1 MGYQEIHSVLIKEI
15 KVIIRERR
23 LLALLIVQPIILI
36 SVFGY
41 AFSGEIKNVSAV
53 IIDEDSSRI
62 SNKLITA
69 LQANDVFNINYF
81 AATKSE
87 AIDLIKRGE
96 ALVAITIPEGFER
109 DFLNGRGEIEVSVDE
124 SNFNV
129 AVTSVNY
136 IKGVAY
142 VMSKQLN
149 GGFDV
154 QQHYIFTTKSR
165 MIDFIAPAIV
175 GVIVQMLGLILS
187 ASSISREKE
196 EGTLEVILA
205 TPIKSSDLII
215 GKFLGITAIIV
226 MDIFNVMLIAHY
238 FFDVEV
244 RGSIILLFAAQLLF
258 LTGSIGLGLAISSL
272 SATQLQGIQ
281 AGMIVALVSI
291 FLSGFFYPLES
302 MPDLARGISYFIPLT
317 YANIAFRNIMVKG
330 NGLDVV
336 YPYISVLIIY
346 TIATILLATYLLRK
360 KAGGVSS

>member
-1 MGYQEIHSVLIKEI
+1 
-15 KVIIRERR
+15 
-23 LLALLIVQPIILI
+23 
-36 SVFGY
+36 
-41 AFSGEIKNVSAV
+41 
-53 IIDEDSSRI
+53 
-62 SNKLITA
+62 
-69 LQANDVFNINYF
+69 
-81 AATKSE
+81 
-87 AIDLIKRGE
+87 
-96 ALVAITIPEGFER
+96 
-109 DFLNGRGEIEVSVDE
+109 
-124 SNFNV
+124 
-129 AVTSVNY
+129 
-136 IKGVAY
+136 
-142 VMSKQLN
+142 
-149 GGFDV
+149 
-154 QQHYIFTTKSR
+154 

-205 TPIKSSDLII
+205 TPIKSSDLIM

-302 MPDLARGISYFIPLT
+302 MPNVARGISYFIPLT

-330 NGLDVV
+330 NGLDIV

-346 TIATILLATYLLRK
+346 TIATILLATFLLRK
-360 KAGGVSS
+360 KAGGVSV